1 MSLLGV
7 VLVFLSAFLH
17 AGWNFISKK
26 CHSSAAFFL
35 FMSIS
40 NAILWSWALWAYSD
54 LWTGLSWKFWLLWGA
69 SRLAECIYCVGLA
82 RAYRVMDISVVY
94 PMARALPVLMLAV
107 ITPLLGMGHIPGWQ
121 GMIGLIT
128 VSIGC
133 FFIPLARFAD
143 FNWRNFT
150 NPAMRFIFQAA
161 AGTAGYTIVDKLA
174 MQTIQEGCPDY
185 PWLKVSL
192 FYIGFVETGLALS
205 LAITVFTQKKEIA
218 ALKQLIAQRS
228 FFPVLAGLCSST
240 AYLLI
245 LIAMNYFTQLGFL
258 QAFRQLSLPMGVLAG
273 IIYLKERCSAP
284 QWLGVT
290 AIVTGLV
297 LIAFV

>member
-1 MSLLGV
+1 M
-7 VLVFLSAFLH
+7 
-17 AGWNFISKK
+17 
-26 CHSSAAFFL
+26 
-35 FMSIS
+35 
-40 NAILWSWALWAYSD
+40 
-54 LWTGLSWKFWLLWGA
+54 
-69 SRLAECIYCVGLA
+69 
-82 RAYRVMDISVVY
+82 
-94 PMARALPVLMLAV
+94 
-107 ITPLLGMGHIPGWQ
+107 
-121 GMIGLIT
+121 
-128 VSIGC
+128 
-133 FFIPLARFAD
+133 
-143 FNWRNFT
+143 
-150 NPAMRFIFQAA
+150 
-161 AGTAGYTIVDKLA
+161 
-174 MQTIQEGCPDY
+174 
-185 PWLKVSL
+185 
-192 FYIGFVETGLALS
+192 ETGLALS

>member
-7 VLVFLSAFLH
+7 VLFFLSAFLH
-17 AGWNFISKK
+17 ADWNFISKK

-69 SRLAECIYCVGLA
+69 SSLAECIYCVGLA

-161 AGTAGYTIVDKLA
+161 FNEFSGRN
-174 MQTIQEGCPDY
+174 P
-185 PWLKVSL
+185 
-192 FYIGFVETGLALS
+192 
-205 LAITVFTQKKEIA
+205 
-218 ALKQLIAQRS
+218 
-228 FFPVLAGLCSST
+228 AGL
-240 AYLLI
+240 
-245 LIAMNYFTQLGFL
+245 
-258 QAFRQLSLPMGVLAG
+258 
-273 IIYLKERCSAP
+273 
-284 QWLGVT
+284 
-290 AIVTGLV
+290 
-297 LIAFV
+297 